1 MPSRILGFD
10 EVGRGSWAGP
20 LVVGAVLINDST
32 ASWCEPLADSKQLTK
47 SKREAL
53 APIILENAAAV
64 GLGWVSP
71 LEIDYIG
78 LGPALHLASR
88 RALAKI
94 SAPFDEIIIDGTSN
108 FLAETPLKDRVTVL
122 KKADSL
128 IKSVSAASIVAKV
141 ARDEYMRDIASD
153 YPDYGFAD
161 NVGYGTKTHREAL
174 AKFGPTDIHRCSYK
188 PVSAALANGITTT
201 EAREATLSFAA
212 FERVPRVARGA
223 RPSGRKSANHER
235 GALIFQ
241 ARQAS
246 AKESVASR
254 AGLKAYNNGHKAEL
268 AVSNYLKNNGHTIL
282 TLNHKTKFYE
292 IDIISIKSDH
302 IYFTEV
308 KYRKNN
314 SHGSAYT
321 MITKKKQ
328 QQMRFAAE
336 SFLKY
341 QPSLK
346 TLHPRL
352 AVSAVSGE
360 DYEVQSWLPLK

>member
-1 MPSRILGFD
+1 MSSRILGFD

-174 AKFGPTDIHRCSYK
+174 AKFGPTDIHRYSYK
-188 PVSAALANGITTT
+188 PIA
-201 EAREATLSFAA
+201 ETLQGKAQLLL
-212 FERVPRVARGA
+212 ARG
-223 RPSGRKSANHER
+223 
-235 GALIFQ
+235 
-241 ARQAS
+241 AS

-254 AGLKAYNNGHKAEL
+254 AGHEAYSNGHTAEL

-292 IDIISIKSDH
+292 IDIISIKDDH
-302 IYFTEV
+302 LYFTEV
-308 KYRKNN
+308 KYRKNS
-314 SHGSAYT
+314 SHGSAFT

-336 SFLKY
+336 AFLKY

-346 TLHPRL
+346 TLHPQL
-352 AVSAVSGE
+352 AAAVVEGE
-360 DYEVQSWLPLK
+360 EFAVKSWLPLK